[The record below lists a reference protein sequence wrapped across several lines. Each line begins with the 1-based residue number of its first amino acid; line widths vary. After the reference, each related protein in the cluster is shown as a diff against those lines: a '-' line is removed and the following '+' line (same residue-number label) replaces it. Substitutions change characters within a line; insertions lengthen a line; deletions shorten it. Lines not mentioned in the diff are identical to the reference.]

1 MLCSLSFMK
10 DIMGQSATVGSNDR
24 NKTLLLVKTDTDDEH
39 ETVSEHFFIDWHSVK
54 NDGTITVSRWKM
66 ASSVWHTHILFF
78 SFN

>member
-1 MLCSLSFMK
+1 MK

-54 NDGTITVSRWKM
+54 NDGTVTVSR
-66 ASSVWHTHILFF
+66 
-78 SFN
+78 